1 MSERADLLVEIG
13 TEELPPGA
21 LRRLARALGDGLHRE
36 LDEARLEPGE
46 VEIFAAPRRL
56 AARIRDVR
64 RAQDDQSMERR
75 GPAVDAA
82 FDADGNPTKAATG
95 FAGSCGVEVADLER
109 METDKG
115 SWLVHRHTEPGRP
128 AAELIPAAL
137 ERAVEGLPIPRRM
150 RWGDSEA
157 AFVRPVHWLVVL
169 LGNEVVPAR
178 LLEADA
184 SANSRGHRFHHPEPV
199 TIPDAASYPGP
210 LESQGWVVADFDDR
224 RERIRSQVEEQA
236 RSSGGRA
243 WIEEALLEEVTA
255 MVEWPVALAGSFDER
270 FLAIP
275 HEALMASMQGH
286 QKYFPV
292 VDDNDALLPA
302 FVTVANIA
310 SRQPDEVR
318 AGNERVIRPRLED
331 TEFFWDHDRRTPLA
345 GRLPHLGGI
354 VFEHRLGTQLDR
366 TRRLQPLAGHI
377 ATAIGGEPDNARRAA
392 ELAKCDLLTEMV
404 GEFPELQGT
413 MGRYYA
419 AHDGEGDDIP
429 AALEEQYRPRFAGDE
444 LPETTTGRAL
454 ALADRLDVIT
464 GLFGIGQPPTGSK
477 DPFGLRRAALGVL
490 RICIEGGLD
499 LDLGDLVDRAAGA
512 YREQL
517 GADGI
522 DPATEGETIAFIL
535 ERLRVYYQDRG
546 ITHDAFEA
554 VRSVALPV
562 PLDFDARVRAMA
574 AFLEREEAEALV
586 GANKRIANILRK
598 AGVDANDLALPDPA
612 LFTEE
617 AERVLFTALGERRE
631 QVAGLAARRDYAGA
645 LDALAGLREAVD
657 GFFDHVMVMADDEA
671 VRANR
676 LALLADIR
684 RLFLQV
690 ADPSRVQ
697 E

>member
-1 MSERADLLVEIG
+1 MSDRADLLVEIG
-13 TEELPPGA
+13 TEELPPRALQQLANA
-21 LRRLARALGDGLHRE
+21 LRDGLLRG

-46 VEIFAAPRRL
+46 AEVFAAPRRL
-56 AARIRDVR
+56 AVRIRGVR
-64 RAQDDQSMERR
+64 RAQDDQSQERR

-82 FDADGNPTKAATG
+82 FDADGNPTRAATG
-95 FAGSCGVEVADLER
+95 FAGSCGVEVADLDR
-109 METDKG
+109 LETDKG
-115 SWLVHRHTEPGRP
+115 TWLVYRYTEPGRP
-128 AAELIPAAL
+128 AADLIPAAL

-157 AFVRPVHWLVVL
+157 AFVRPVHWLVIL
-169 LGNEVVPAR
+169 LGDAVVPAE
-178 LLEADA
+178 LLETAA
-184 SANSRGHRFHHPEPV
+184 GNTSGGHRFHHPGPV

-210 LESQGWVVADFDDR
+210 LENEGWVVADFDDR
-224 RERIRSQVEEQA
+224 RARIRGQVEEQA
-236 RSSGGRA
+236 RAAGGRA
-243 WIEEALLEEVTA
+243 WIEEDLLDEVTA
-255 MVEWPVALAGSFDER
+255 MVEWPVALTGSFDRR

-292 VDDNDALLPA
+292 VDDDGALLPA

-310 SRQPDEVR
+310 SHRPEEVR

-331 TEFFWDHDRRTPLA
+331 TEFFWDHDRRIPLA
-345 GRLPHLGGI
+345 DRLPHLGGI
-354 VFEHRLGTQLDR
+354 VFEHRLGTQLER
-366 TRRLQPLAGHI
+366 TRRLQPLAAHI
-377 ATAIGGEPDNARRAA
+377 AGAIGGEPASAERAA

-444 LPETTTGRAL
+444 LPTTATGRAL

-490 RICIEGGLD
+490 RICIEGRLD
-499 LDLGDLVDRAAGA
+499 LDLGELIDRAAA
-512 YREQL
+512 SYREQL

-522 DPATEGETIAFIL
+522 DPATEGEAIAFIL
-535 ERLRVYYQDRG
+535 ERLRVYYQERG
-546 ITHDAFEA
+546 VTHDAYEA
-554 VRSVALPV
+554 VRSVAPPV

-574 AFLEREEAEALV
+574 AFLQREEADALV

-598 AGVDANDLALPDPA
+598 AGVEAEQLALPDPA
-612 LFTEE
+612 LFTEG
-617 AERVLFTALGERRE
+617 AERTLFDALTQRRE
-631 QVAGLAARRDYAGA
+631 EVAGRAERRDYDGA

-657 GFFDHVMVMADDEA
+657 GFFDQVMVMAEDEA
-671 VRANR
+671 VRNNR
-676 LALLADIR
+676 LALLADVR

>member
-1 MSERADLLVEIG
+1 
-13 TEELPPGA
+13 
-21 LRRLARALGDGLHRE
+21 
-36 LDEARLEPGE
+36 
-46 VEIFAAPRRL
+46 
-56 AARIRDVR
+56 
-64 RAQDDQSMERR
+64 
-75 GPAVDAA
+75 
-82 FDADGNPTKAATG
+82 
-95 FAGSCGVEVADLER
+95 
-109 METDKG
+109 
-115 SWLVHRHTEPGRP
+115 
-128 AAELIPAAL
+128 
-137 ERAVEGLPIPRRM
+137 
-150 RWGDSEA
+150 
-157 AFVRPVHWLVVL
+157 
-169 LGNEVVPAR
+169 
-178 LLEADA
+178 
-184 SANSRGHRFHHPEPV
+184 
-199 TIPDAASYPGP
+199 
-210 LESQGWVVADFDDR
+210 
-224 RERIRSQVEEQA
+224 
-236 RSSGGRA
+236 
-243 WIEEALLEEVTA
+243 
-255 MVEWPVALAGSFDER
+255 
-270 FLAIP
+270 
-275 HEALMASMQGH
+275 
-286 QKYFPV
+286 
-292 VDDNDALLPA
+292 
-302 FVTVANIA
+302 
-310 SRQPDEVR
+310 
-318 AGNERVIRPRLED
+318 VIRPRLED

-345 GRLPHLGGI
+345 DRLPHLGGI

-366 TRRLQPLAGHI
+366 TRRLQPLAAHI
-377 ATAIGGEPDNARRAA
+377 AGAIGGEPANAERAA

-444 LPETTTGRAL
+444 LPATATGRAL

-499 LDLGDLVDRAAGA
+499 LDLGELIDRAAA
-512 YREQL
+512 SYREQL

-522 DPATEGETIAFIL
+522 DPATEGEAMAFVL

-546 ITHDAFEA
+546 VTHDAFEA

-574 AFLEREEAEALV
+574 GFLQRDEAEALV

-598 AGVDANDLALPDPA
+598 ADADAAALDLPDPA
-612 LFTEE
+612 LFGEE
-617 AERVLFTALGERRE
+617 AEKTLFAALGERRD
-631 QVAGLAARRDYAGA
+631 QVAERARDRDYAGA

-671 VRANR
+671 VRNNR